1 LRGTDRG
8 RSCGAGQ
15 DGYVLLE
22 MVCVLAIIGLLA
34 AVILPAIPRS
44 TGRTGLQSYAVATAA
59 LLESDRVAALR
70 RRARITTIVDAETRT
85 IRSGA
90 GDRIVQLP
98 DDVRLDAMLPARCY
112 DRPTGMSIDFFPSGM
127 SCGGVVAL
135 THRGAEYEIR
145 VNWLTGA
152 VDVVGGTP
160 R

>member
-1 LRGTDRG
+1 LRGIERGAG
-8 RSCGAGQ
+8 RSIWQ

-34 AVILPAIPRS
+34 AVILPAIPRA
-44 TGRTGLQSYAVATAA
+44 TGRTGLQRYAVATAA
-59 LLESDRVAALR
+59 LLEGDRVAALR
-70 RRARITTIVDAETRT
+70 QRARVATLIDAETRT

-98 DDVRLDAMLPARCY
+98 GDVRLDAMLPTHCY

-127 SCGGVVAL
+127 SCGGVLAL
-135 THRGAEYEIR
+135 THGGAEYEIR

-152 VDVVGGTP
+152 VDVLGNTA